1 MKNSNSEVESKFF
14 KIQENGVGLDL
25 THLNYCPESSVLENF
40 KYIHTSTDCVNDNI
54 LANFID
60 QDVKT
65 LQLVTE
71 ISCVTRM
78 GQVLLSHLSALD
90 LDWVDILEV
99 PADCDWSEDTV
110 DQLKNLVDSGLV
122 YEISIKNPKT
132 VDRIEEI
139 KQLLS
144 EKSLYISYVS
154 LDICPL
160 NFNLD
165 IVEWCK
171 KEENDIDLIGYNP
184 IGGYINHPNL
194 LNSFSAPYL
203 LGFAATYCS
212 IVFLSSRDLY
222 KSIQSAKYLKEL
234 HNEFSDSM
242 YVLKKTVNKLQ
253 RPLKKVVYTSTILG
267 TNVSIPYE
275 TPDFVPTDED
285 SILINLGKPLES
297 LPIVDEY
304 NDPYTEFEK
313 EINEFLSSLS
323 YPIDASEKTKFCL
336 AKNQIINY
344 IRTKYPGY
352 DILCSM
358 INDTTIA
365 VMATSEGVS
374 GNWFKRTKVTYTNSY
389 LIAMKLDGT
398 AYFKECK

>member
-1 MKNSNSEVESKFF
+1 MHIAYS
-14 KIQENGVGLDL
+14 L
-25 THLNYCPESSVLENF
+25 TAPSIFSTIYTLIALFVVYPYFGNEK
-40 KYIHTSTDCVNDNI
+40 KY
-54 LANFID
+54 
-60 QDVKT
+60 
-65 LQLVTE
+65 
-71 ISCVTRM
+71 M
-78 GQVLLSHLSALD
+78 YLLLFSALFF
-90 LDWVDILEV
+90 DI
-99 PADCDWSEDTV
+99 
-110 DQLKNLVDSGLV
+110 
-122 YEISIKNPKT
+122 
-132 VDRIEEI
+132 
-139 KQLLS
+139 
-144 EKSLYISYVS
+144 
-154 LDICPL
+154 
-160 NFNLD
+160 
-165 IVEWCK
+165 
-171 KEENDIDLIGYNP
+171 
-184 IGGYINHPNL
+184 
-194 LNSFSAPYL
+194 
-203 LGFAATYCS
+203 
-212 IVFLSSRDLY
+212 
-222 KSIQSAKYLKEL
+222 
-234 HNEFSDSM
+234 
-242 YVLKKTVNKLQ
+242 
-253 RPLKKVVYTSTILG
+253 VYTSTILD

-365 VMATSEGVS
+365 IMATSEGVS
-374 GNWFKRTKVTYTNSY
+374 GSWFKRTKVTYTNSY